1 MSENIIDKSIFF
13 QTEITETGR
22 AVVNSTWNEFVG
34 FFPYYRVYYIV
45 DGEAD
50 IILSDKSMRLKKGNI
65 YLKRSFLV
73 DDIFNQEQEKMASA
87 YYASKIP
94 QYIERL
100 EKGLIELKSFSSIRW
115 QLMQDMKE
123 FNCQTLSAHNA
134 RFDVGALNQTARYLK
149 KGWYYLPKDI
159 EVWDSLKMSRDT
171 ICKNKTYQYRTNKG
185 FKSAT
190 AENLYKYLSGDENF
204 NESHTALEDA
214 LIETKILVKCLSSH
228 KRMRKKLYED

>member
-1 MSENIIDKSIFF
+1 MDRRKKYICVLD
-13 QTEITETGR
+13 TETCPIDNTVKK
-22 AVVNSTWNEFVG
+22 VVPSNML
-34 FFPYYRVYYIV
+34 VY
-45 DGEAD
+45 D
-50 IILSDKSMRLKKGNI
+50 IGYTITDKKGNI

-73 DDIFNQEQEKMASA
+73 DDIFNHENEKMASA

-134 RFDVGALNQTARYLK
+134 RFDIGALNQTARYLK

-159 EVWDSLKMSRDT
+159 EIWDSLKMSRDT
-171 ICKNKTYQYRTNKG
+171 ICKNKTYQYKTNKG

-214 LIETKILVKCLSSH
+214 LIETKMLVKCLSSH

>member
-1 MSENIIDKSIFF
+1 MDKRKKYIVVLD
-13 QTEITETGR
+13 TETCPIDR
-22 AVVNSTWNEFVG
+22 TLDKVLPSNML
-34 FFPYYRVYYIV
+34 VY
-45 DGEAD
+45 D
-50 IILSDKSMRLKKGNI
+50 IGYTITDKKGNI

-134 RFDVGALNQTARYLK
+134 RFDIGALNQTARYLK
-149 KGWYYLPKDI
+149 KG
-159 EVWDSLKMSRDT
+159 
-171 ICKNKTYQYRTNKG
+171 
-185 FKSAT
+185 
-190 AENLYKYLSGDENF
+190 
-204 NESHTALEDA
+204 
-214 LIETKILVKCLSSH
+214 
-228 KRMRKKLYED
+228 